1 MNPFISVIIPVYNG
15 KKFLHEAVGSVLNQ
29 NYQPLEIIIV
39 DDGSTDGTSELQN
52 SFGEQVHFIFQN
64 NKGPAAARNKGI
76 KEAKGEFLAF
86 LDSDDL
92 WPSDKLKLQTNYL
105 LKDPDIQVVLG
116 HTKPFDSENKNETD
130 LVVKQS
136 PVISVQIGSA
146 LFRRSAFDK
155 VGNLDE
161 GLQYSEDHDW
171 FLRAREKGIKI
182 LVLENTTLYHRRHN
196 NNMTDNT
203 DSHGYQ
209 LTTVIKKS
217 LDRRRLQNA
226 GKPGSLPKLSDYIKK
241 K

>member
-15 KKFLHEAVGSVLNQ
+15 KKFLPEAVKSVLKQ
-29 NYQPLEIIIV
+29 NYEPLEIIIV

-52 SFGEQVHFIFQN
+52 SLGEQVHFIFQN
-64 NKGPAAARNKGI
+64 NKGPAAARNTGI
-76 KEAKGEFLAF
+76 KAAKGEFLAF

-105 LKDPDIQVVLG
+105 LNDPDIQVVLG
-116 HTKPFDSENKNETD
+116 QTKRFDSEHKYEKD
-130 LVVKQS
+130 FAGKQN

-146 LFRRSAFDK
+146 LFRRTAFEK
-155 VGNLDE
+155 VGDLDE

-196 NNMTDNT
+196 DNMTNKA
-203 DSHGYQ
+203 DSNGYQ

-217 LDRRRLQNA
+217 LDRRRLQNV
-226 GKPGSLPKLSDYIKK
+226 GKPDSLPKLSDYIKK